1 MALNEA
7 KLDIDPGEQNLS
19 GLNLRQV
26 LDAHTAWK
34 FRLQQ
39 VLDGNSTEEMEVE
52 IVSQDNRCILGKW
65 LYSEGK
71 KLYAHL
77 PEYES
82 IRTAHAE
89 FHLCAGQVLM
99 AHQDG
104 DVAKASQ
111 ILHLQFRTASNKNQF
126 ALISLFNAARTKK

>member
-1 MALNEA
+1 MAA
-7 KLDIDPGEQNLS
+7 LDIASDEQNLS

-39 VLDGNSTEEMEVE
+39 VLDGNSTEEMEVAV
-52 IVSQDNRCILGKW
+52 ISQDNQCVLGKW
-65 LYSEGK
+65 LYGEGK
-71 KLYAHL
+71 KLYSHL
-77 PEYES
+77 PEYAS
-82 IRTAHAE
+82 IRIAHAD

-104 DVAKASQ
+104 DVVKASQ

-126 ALISLFNAARTKK
+126 ELIRLFNAARIKAK